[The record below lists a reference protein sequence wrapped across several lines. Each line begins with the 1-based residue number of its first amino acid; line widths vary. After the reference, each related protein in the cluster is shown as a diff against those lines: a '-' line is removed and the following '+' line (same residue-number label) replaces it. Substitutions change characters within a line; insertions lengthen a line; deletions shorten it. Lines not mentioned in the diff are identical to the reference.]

1 MMSTR
6 PPLTF
11 YEFFAGGG
19 MARIGLGDRWRCVF
33 ANDLDR
39 GKADV
44 YRANFGDEHFHEGDV
59 AGVQAG
65 ALPGR
70 ADLAWA
76 SFPCQDLSLAGA
88 RGGIHAQ
95 RSSAFFGFWSLME
108 QLEADAR
115 APRLIVL
122 ENVSG
127 LLTSGKGR
135 DFAAL
140 CRLLARAGYRYGALE
155 IDAARFVPQSR
166 PRVFVL
172 AVREDL
178 PRPPELEEDAGP
190 IAIPSIFHSRAV
202 RAAHERLTPA
212 LRSRWCWWRL
222 AEPPARNIA
231 LRDIVEHRQ
240 TSAPWHRPA
249 ETQRLLAL
257 MTERHRE
264 KVREAEASGRDEV
277 GAVYRRTRVE
287 NGVRVQRAEVRFDGI
302 AGCVRTPGGG
312 SSKQF
317 LLFVKRTDMLSR
329 PMTARE
335 TARLMGL
342 PDEYVLP
349 VRENAALKVTGDGV
363 VAPVVAWLSENLL
376 LPQLEAAHAAAYRKA
391 G

>member
-1 MMSTR
+1 MSTQSPR
-6 PPLTF
+6 TF

-33 ANDLDR
+33 ANDLDP
-39 GKADV
+39 GKADT
-44 YRANFGDEHFHEGDV
+44 YRANFGAGHFREGDV
-59 AGVQAG
+59 GRVDAAE
-65 ALPGR
+65 LPGR

-88 RGGIHAQ
+88 RGGIKAR

-108 QLEADAR
+108 RLRAEGR

-172 AVREDL
+172 AVRDDL
-178 PRPPELEEDAGP
+178 PRPMELEEDAGP
-190 IAIPSIFHSRAV
+190 IAIPSVFHSRAV

-212 LRSRWCWWRL
+212 LRARWCWWRL
-222 AEPPARNIA
+222 PEPPTRNMA
-231 LRDIVEHRQ
+231 LRDVIEHRQ
-240 TSAPWHRPA
+240 TAVPWHRPA
-249 ETQRLLAL
+249 ETRRLLEL
-257 MTERHRE
+257 MTPRHRE
-264 KVREAEASGRDEV
+264 KVREAEASGRDEI
-277 GAVYRRTRVE
+277 GAVYRRTRIE
-287 NGVRVQRAEVRFDGI
+287 DGIRVQRAEVRFDGV

-317 LLFVKRTDMLSR
+317 LLFVKKNDMLSR

-335 TARLMGL
+335 SARLMGL
-342 PDEYVLP
+342 PDDYVLP

-363 VAPVVAWLSENLL
+363 AAPVVAWLSEHLL
-376 LPQLEAAHAAAYRKA
+376 LPQLLAADAGEYRKA